1 VHEDRAEDATP
12 GRGRSAETAVPAP
25 PRVVASLAELLRNPR
40 APLTRIFSDGPSS
53 PPLQLLAGGIVCFV
67 AYGAAAGAFQGG
79 TQIGWAALKAPV
91 IVVASLALCAP
102 SLFVFG
108 SLAGVDLSLRRTA
121 GLLVALSGMLGLLL
135 AGLLP
140 IAWLFSL
147 SSSSLLFAT
156 WLHVAAWAVAL
167 GFGGRLLRLAFPQ
180 PAARRVALLWTA
192 LFTVVT
198 LQMTTVMRPV
208 LYRAPGEAVVEDGR
222 LFFLEHFGKL
232 GAPGTGK
239 R

>member
-1 VHEDRAEDATP
+1 
-12 GRGRSAETAVPAP
+12 
-25 PRVVASLAELLRNPR
+25 
-40 APLTRIFSDGPSS
+40 
-53 PPLQLLAGGIVCFV
+53 
-67 AYGAAAGAFQGG
+67 
-79 TQIGWAALKAPV
+79 
-91 IVVASLALCAP
+91 
-102 SLFVFG
+102 
-108 SLAGVDLSLRRTA
+108 
-121 GLLVALSGMLGLLL
+121 MLGLLL

-180 PAARRVALLWTA
+180 TAARRVALLWTA